1 MSGLPDLDRW
11 VAIVERRLGLACD
24 AWQRERLGRLL
35 ERRRAE
41 LEAAASIDA
50 PWERLPA
57 ALRRA
62 IAEELTIGE
71 TYFFREAAQIEAAV
85 GFAIP
90 ERARAAGGRPVRVL
104 SAGCSSGEELYS
116 IAMLLSERGTGGT
129 SAEVVLHGIDVS
141 AAAVQLARRGQYSAW
156 SLRAAPEAARARW
169 FRAKGDQYE
178 MDPALRRGVTFEERN
193 LLDPDQAFWAPGS
206 YDIIFCRN
214 LFIYFSDRA
223 IRAALD
229 QLAGAL
235 SPGGFLMV
243 ASSESVRG
251 LSDAFEPIYVG
262 DALCH
267 RRRDDKAPAA
277 RPRATPAPAPAQ
289 APAAEHWLEAI
300 RRSSERI
307 AALLPGDRPAAPRAP
322 ALASAGGA
330 GLDPEIALA
339 AAAILSEEGRL
350 PEAAAICERLLEGGA
365 PVAGAHYL
373 LGLCREHEG
382 SAARAAEH
390 HREAVRIDAG
400 FALAWLRLGILA
412 RRAGDHAGARR
423 AMEQAAARLAQ
434 EPESRIARFGSGFRR
449 DALLELCREEL
460 KALGGAR

>member
-1 MSGLPDLDRW
+1 MRGSPDLDRW
-11 VAIVERRLGLACD
+11 VALVEQRLGLACD
-24 AWQRERLGRLL
+24 TWQRERLGSLL
-35 ERRRAE
+35 QRRRADI
-41 LEAAASIDA
+41 EAAAAIDA
-50 PWERLPA
+50 PWERLPSG
-57 ALRRA
+57 LRRA

-71 TYFFREAAQIEAAV
+71 TYFFREAAQIEAVA

-90 ERARAAGGRPVRVL
+90 ERARASGGRPVRIL

-116 IAMLLSERGTGGT
+116 VAMLLAERGADGT
-129 SAEVVLHGIDVS
+129 SADVALHGIDVS
-141 AAAVQLARRGQYSAW
+141 AAAVQQARRGQYSAW
-156 SLRAAPEAARARW
+156 SLRALPEAARARW
-169 FRAKGDQYE
+169 FRAKGDQHE
-178 MDPALRRGVTFEERN
+178 IDPALRRGVSFEERN
-193 LLDPDQAFWAPGS
+193 LLEPDQAFWAPGS
-206 YDIIFCRN
+206 FDIILCRN

-235 SPGGFLMV
+235 SPGGFLLV

-251 LSDAFEPIYVG
+251 LSDAFEPFYVG

-267 RRRDDKAPAA
+267 RRRDGRAPAA
-277 RPRATPAPAPAQ
+277 RPRATPAPAR
-289 APAAEHWLEAI
+289 APAAEHWYEAI

-307 AALLPGDRPAAPRAP
+307 AALLPGDLTAAPRAP
-322 ALASAGGA
+322 IEVKAGGV
-330 GLDPEIALA
+330 GLDPELALG

-350 PEAAAICERLLEGGA
+350 SEAAAICERLLQGGA

-390 HREAVRIDAG
+390 HREAVRIDG
-400 FALAWLRLGILA
+400 SFAMAWLRLGILA
-412 RRAGDHAGARR
+412 RRAGDRAGARR
-423 AMEQAAARLAQ
+423 AMEQAAARLAE